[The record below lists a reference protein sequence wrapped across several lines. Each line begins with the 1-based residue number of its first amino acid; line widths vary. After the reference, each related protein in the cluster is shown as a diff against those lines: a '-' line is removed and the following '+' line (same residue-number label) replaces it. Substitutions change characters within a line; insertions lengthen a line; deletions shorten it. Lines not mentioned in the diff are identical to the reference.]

1 MVTLTI
7 IAVMATLLIPKLQD
21 QGRLRLIAGS
31 RLLSSDIEMA
41 QIMTISNPAG
51 PIVIKFQPV
60 TGTYWLASAAD
71 PDTPILRPGAVQQY
85 RVEFG
90 EGRGR
95 TASGV
100 TFGLTGVPNDIL
112 SFNEQGGMTD
122 PTIQPEIKLIHESR
136 WIKLSISTTTGSITE
151 TAGSG

>member
-7 IAVMATLLIPKLQD
+7 IAVMAAVLVPKLQD

-41 QIMTISNPAG
+41 QVMTISNPAA
-51 PIVIKFQPV
+51 PIVIKFQPNN
-60 TGTYWLASAAD
+60 GTYWLASAAD
-71 PDTPILRPGAVQQY
+71 PDTPILRPGAVQYY

-95 TASGV
+95 TARDV
-100 TFGLTGVPNDIL
+100 TFALTDVPSDIL

-122 PTIQPEIKLIHESR
+122 PTVQPEIKLLHGSQ

-151 TAGSG
+151 TAGTG

>member
-7 IAVMATLLIPKLQD
+7 VAVMATVLIPRLQD

-51 PIVIKFQPV
+51 PIVIKFQQG

-85 RVEFG
+85 LVKFG

-95 TASGV
+95 TARGV
-100 TFGLTGVPNDIL
+100 TFGLIDLPNDIL
-112 SFNEQGGMTD
+112 SFNEQGGLTD
-122 PTIQPEIKLIHESR
+122 PTIQPRIKLMHDSR
-136 WIKLSISTTTGSITE
+136 WIKLSISSTTGSITE
-151 TAGSG
+151 MADND